1 MKPSYFALVVS
12 GILIAI
18 ASVMLINEIF
28 INKSELDNMRI
39 INLVL
44 FLSSAISLHGLLH
57 MGAEIHFDYNP
68 LETGKIIY

>member
-57 MGAEIHFDYNP
+57 MGAEIHFGYNP
-68 LETGKIIY
+68 LETGKFIY